1 MLPLGVL
8 AGLTNVKASPKYNL
22 TSISTFL
29 FSYCVVKPT
38 TEVGRIWSVLNSLSE
53 SLIRYPECQQKACS
67 SAVVVKISFKKQL
80 GFLTDPV
87 GFL

>member
-38 TEVGRIWSVLNSLSE
+38 HLGR
-53 SLIRYPECQQKACS
+53 
-67 SAVVVKISFKKQL
+67 
-80 GFLTDPV
+80 
-87 GFL
+87 